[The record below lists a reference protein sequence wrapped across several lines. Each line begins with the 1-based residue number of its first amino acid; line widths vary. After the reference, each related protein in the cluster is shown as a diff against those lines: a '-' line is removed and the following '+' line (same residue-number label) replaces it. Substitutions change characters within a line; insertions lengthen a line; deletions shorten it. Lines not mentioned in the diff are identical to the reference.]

1 MKIAASA
8 MAPGIAVYFSVQKS
22 GRHEF
27 PSRVKAV
34 GNRCTKAVAM
44 STPVPKWRIAKKN
57 GAGIRSPGKLTANMG
72 NAHAVVETKR
82 MMNKAPTCKGVLY
95 TLSSTPLLTG
105 QVERL

>member
-1 MKIAASA
+1 M
-8 MAPGIAVYFSVQKS
+8 
-22 GRHEF
+22 
-27 PSRVKAV
+27 

-44 STPVPKWRIAKKN
+44 STPVPKWRIAKKK
-57 GAGIRSPGKLTANMG
+57 GAGIRKPGKLTANMG

-82 MMNKAPTCKGVLY
+82 MMNKAPTCKDVLY